1 MRQSRMHKSKGQT
14 LIELLISSSLL
25 ATVTAM
31 TIPGVAGIVH
41 ANRRTDGQ
49 MLLLQAAKRQKE
61 HLIYHYAFAED
72 PRELGYRFPAHS
84 PGGHY
89 RLEVVSADQGRYV
102 MRAVPSQA
110 QAADY
115 NCGYLQIDEHG
126 RRTAQHGGD
135 NCWR

>member
-1 MRQSRMHKSKGQT
+1 MQRSKGHT

-31 TIPGVAGIVH
+31 TIPGVAGIIQ
-41 ANRRTDGQ
+41 ANRRSDGQ
-49 MLLLQAAKRQKE
+49 ALLLTAAKRQKE
-61 HLIYHYAFAED
+61 HLIYHYAFAKD
-72 PRELGYRFPAHS
+72 PGGLGYAMPYS
-84 PGGHY
+84 PDGHY

-102 MRAVPSQA
+102 MRAIPMQE

-115 NCGYLQIDEHG
+115 HCGYLQIDEHG
-126 RRTAQHGGD
+126 RRSAEHGGD